1 MLKFFGVRNETTRQ
15 LFDNGSDENPSSI
28 QYEEHEAQLVSEIL
42 PLFDGSRI
50 GGASAETI
58 NRLIIEKFKSTP
70 PDPGFETQVQRSIGI
85 CCDSDECAAN
95 PKVDG
100 DNREET
106 NNFVGCPAQPKNF
119 IGALADANAD
129 NKIGKVSA
137 IQVFP
142 NSLQFTGTNAGNLQ
156 LFFNFIPT
164 IEMSRAVPYLDVNV
178 ISNAP
183 STKDDSNRPGGL
195 SQFSFLL
202 QNGEL
207 RQYDIDNLAGQV
219 LAEGE
224 VTPTEIDGTIAGME
238 LFTSPQT
245 LVNADDDFFEPAV
258 VGNES
263 GRERYET
270 PVIDKFRPFMTL
282 KEINLKVVPAYAAS
296 GYRSATMSLV
306 LHDRSRLATIAPFV
320 QPDLYGNTEILIE
333 YGWSHPGAENDADN
347 PIGKFINGLRRSEKF
362 AIVNSSYTFDENGQV
377 DIELSLVTKGAV
389 DLEGALISEGAGVK
403 NIYEPVQNALKAL
416 NEAAD
421 KLAKSGTLKDLLG
434 KTIISSLSS
443 TSRAMTA
450 GKKLASEVRE
460 IINKNKNTEEGALK
474 DLVNKLQVLYGDDGE
489 GGEVG
494 KAQSTIQ
501 EALNQQV
508 ELLKTG
514 PDPFASPYPM
524 PGAPW
529 PEGASTIG
537 VTGTGEYRF
546 SDSNYV
552 SLGKLMMIYIGKAF
566 ANKMK
571 YDEVQFVFYG
581 FNEFASYF
589 RNYNISQ
596 FPIEI
601 ESFKSALTSNTGE
614 DNDMTINQFMNFIND
629 EFIDNKLYG
638 PWGFSSF
645 YGDVYE
651 RVKDKK
657 TGKLVTKIKEGATDE
672 AKAAISDKITETVAG
687 AYPEGSDVDFKFP
700 QLQIHIDAVPMLVQQ
715 DGENKLKLDRNKT
728 VLRIYV
734 YDKVASATM
743 PNEVLWSLMGNDPI
757 NTGETQGIVGQE
769 EWSVEYGNQAFST
782 LHDKALSARF
792 QDAISKELIGEK
804 TVSVEY
810 VKGLGFEDSSIPDSK
825 EFKYRFVD
833 GSLGRLKEY
842 LRTQGPSAI
851 VGSEYSPIQAARL
864 QSLNDPALATIKM
877 KQFANDTA
885 DEVLT
890 TGDYGIPALI
900 QPSVMTVDMLGNPL
914 INFTEKIYIDFNT
927 TTNADSYYYVIGVDH
942 KITEN
947 SFLTTLK
954 MQQDWSFEQFRSPR
968 SLIKKALEK
977 GVSALEGSQDDAA
990 GSGKVTIQL
999 EAEVSEEEKKAAAA
1013 RGEQPGPAVAS
1024 AGEANSDPQTKEE
1037 AEQQQEQND
1046 VEDASALTR
1055 LLEVRYA
1062 ASQQKAEEGQ
1072 PFSAVEFSGLDDKA
1086 RRDKLSSENIYVVKE
1101 FKTFEGEIDDLFYSS
1116 ATPAEFL
1123 KDTEK
1128 VIGTQEVPCQ
1138 WDKGY
1143 ADGTFAPLS
1152 GRQEVRNILET
1163 QFEF

>member
-1 MLKFFGVRNETTRQ
+1 
-15 LFDNGSDENPSSI
+15 
-28 QYEEHEAQLVSEIL
+28 
-42 PLFDGSRI
+42 
-50 GGASAETI
+50 
-58 NRLIIEKFKSTP
+58 
-70 PDPGFETQVQRSIGI
+70 
-85 CCDSDECAAN
+85 
-95 PKVDG
+95 
-100 DNREET
+100 
-106 NNFVGCPAQPKNF
+106 
-119 IGALADANAD
+119 
-129 NKIGKVSA
+129 
-137 IQVFP
+137 
-142 NSLQFTGTNAGNLQ
+142 
-156 LFFNFIPT
+156 
-164 IEMSRAVPYLDVNV
+164 MSRAVPYLDVNV
-178 ISNAP
+178 ISNIP

-207 RQYDIDNLAGQV
+207 GQYDIDNLAGQV

-224 VTPTEIDGTIAGME
+224 VTPTEIGGTIAGME

-258 VGNES
+258 IGNES
-263 GRERYET
+263 GRERYEI

-421 KLAKSGTLKDLLG
+421 KLAKAGTLKDLLG

-501 EALNQQV
+501 KALEDQV
-508 ELLKTG
+508 DLLKTG

-524 PGAPW
+524 PGAPR

-537 VTGTGEYRF
+537 VTGAGEYRF

-601 ESFKSALTSNTGE
+601 ESFTSALTTSTGE
-614 DNDMTINQFMNFIND
+614 DNDMTIGQFMNFIND

-645 YGDVYE
+645 YGEVYE

-657 TGKLVTKIKEGATDE
+657 TGKLVTKIKEGATNE
-672 AKAAISDKITETVAG
+672 AKASISDKITETVAG
-687 AYPEGSDVDFKFP
+687 AYPEGSDVNFKFP

-715 DGENKLKLDRNKT
+715 DEENKLKLDRNKT

-743 PNEVLWSLMGNDPI
+743 PSEVLWSLMGNDPI
-757 NTGETQGIVGQE
+757 NTGESKGTVGQE
-769 EWSVEYGNQAFST
+769 EWSTEYGNQAFST

-792 QDAISKELIGEK
+792 ADAISKKLIGEK

-810 VKGLGFEDSSIPDSK
+810 EKGAGYEDVDTSGYAK
-825 EFKYRFVD
+825 QLTYRYVD
-833 GSLGRLKEY
+833 GSLGKLKEY

-851 VGSEYSPIQAARL
+851 VGSEYSPIQGARL

-900 QPSVMTVDMLGNPL
+900 QPSVMTIDMLGNPL

-968 SLIKKALEK
+968 TLIKKALEK
-977 GVSALEGSQDDAA
+977 GVNAIDGAQQSVDGV
-990 GSGKVTIQL
+990 SGDKVTIKL
-999 EAEVSEEEKKAAAA
+999 EAEVSEAEKKAAAA
-1013 RGEQPGPAVAS
+1013 QGKQPAPAVAS
-1024 AGEANSDPQTKEE
+1024 AGETKSDPQTKEE

-1055 LLEVRYA
+1055 LFEVRYA

-1086 RRDKLSSENIYVVKE
+1086 RRDKLTSENIYVVKE
-1101 FKTFEGEIDDLFYSS
+1101 FKTFEGEIDDIFYSS
-1116 ATPAEFL
+1116 ATSAEFL
-1123 KDTEK
+1123 KDAEK

-1138 WDKGY
+1138 WDKSY
-1143 ADGTFAPLS
+1143 ADGTFTPLS
-1152 GRQEVRNILET
+1152 GRQEVRSILGA